1 MDDLKEAINE
11 LIDDYNIGYKILIND
26 FFNLLFWKDFHSG
39 HVDIEDKHR
48 ILEEIGKA
56 KKRYH
61 EDNFT
66 LDTEKILP
74 FINKIRK
81 QIGLPEL
88 TLEIDNMLM
97 EIDDS
102 VRKELILRRLK

>member
-1 MDDLKEAINE
+1 MEELKETINE
-11 LIDDYNIGYKILIND
+11 LIDGYEMNYRMLINK
-26 FFNLLFWKDFHSG
+26 FFDILFWKNFSG
-39 HVDIEDKHR
+39 GYLNVEDKGS
-48 ILEEIGKA
+48 ILEEIEKA
-56 KKRYH
+56 KRKYH
-61 EDNFT
+61 EYT

-88 TLEIDNMLM
+88 TLELNNSLM
-97 EIDDS
+97 EITEE